1 MRKDE
6 DDNFQDMRSVE
17 GIAKTIMFCLI
28 AMIMITS
35 FALPI
40 IASVGERTVDLDNTG
55 VRVSSFNE
63 IGWEDAMDTFSPG
76 AYMYIG
82 SGGLAIYGM
91 KDGAYTTEW
100 LINAPVDT
108 RYPEAII
115 FTNNTSELT
124 VLNYNEDSNNYTQIT
139 RRATTTVGAYTL
151 NFPESINLWIQD
163 PNGKHILNTGNMY
176 TMNPSDVTG
185 YHVSTGLTMIS
196 NTSTTK
202 VCTGTSMVATES
214 IVNSETSMDSGDYYT
229 IHDISYNNID
239 CDYYVGPLNV
249 YHREN
254 ILEGTQVGAMIGM
267 IPMLMLIGI
276 VVFVARSLN
285 RSDR

>member
-82 SGGLAIYGM
+82 SGIYNRM
-91 KDGAYTTEW
+91 AHQCSS
-100 LINAPVDT
+100 
-108 RYPEAII
+108 RYAL
-115 FTNNTSELT
+115 SR
-124 VLNYNEDSNNYTQIT
+124 SNN
-139 RRATTTVGAYTL
+139 
-151 NFPESINLWIQD
+151 
-163 PNGKHILNTGNMY
+163 
-176 TMNPSDVTG
+176 
-185 YHVSTGLTMIS
+185 
-196 NTSTTK
+196 
-202 VCTGTSMVATES
+202 
-214 IVNSETSMDSGDYYT
+214 
-229 IHDISYNNID
+229 IH
-239 CDYYVGPLNV
+239 
-249 YHREN
+249 
-254 ILEGTQVGAMIGM
+254 
-267 IPMLMLIGI
+267 
-276 VVFVARSLN
+276 
-285 RSDR
+285 